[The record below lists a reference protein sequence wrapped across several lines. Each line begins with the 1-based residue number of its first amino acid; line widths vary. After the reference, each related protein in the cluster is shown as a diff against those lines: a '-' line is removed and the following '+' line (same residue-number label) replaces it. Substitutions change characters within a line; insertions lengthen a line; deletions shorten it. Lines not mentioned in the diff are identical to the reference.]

1 MIVCNLPVL
10 LAERRMKVADVVRAT
25 GMSKTTLHKLYN
37 GQSTRID
44 FETLEKLCVLLNVEV
59 GDLLKFKKNE
69 EQNDWLKENKIE
81 FFIISKCFNYV
92 FMVTKFGHHK
102 N

>member
-10 LAERRMKVADVVRAT
+10 LAERRMKVADVARET

-44 FETLEKLCVLLNVEV
+44 FETIEKLCLLLNVEV
-59 GDLLKFKKNE
+59 GELLKLQAE
-69 EQNDWLKENKIE
+69 E
-81 FFIISKCFNYV
+81 S
-92 FMVTKFGHHK
+92 
-102 N
+102 

>member
-10 LAERRMKVADVVRAT
+10 LAERRMKVADVARET

-44 FETLEKLCVLLNVEV
+44 FETIEKLCLLLNVEV
-59 GDLLKFKKNE
+59 GDLLKLQAE
-69 EQNDWLKENKIE
+69 E
-81 FFIISKCFNYV
+81 S
-92 FMVTKFGHHK
+92 
-102 N
+102 

>member
-10 LAERRMKVADVVRAT
+10 LAERRMKVADVARET

-44 FETLEKLCVLLNVEV
+44 FENIEKLCLLLNVEV
-59 GDLLKFKKNE
+59 GDLLKLQVE
-69 EQNDWLKENKIE
+69 E
-81 FFIISKCFNYV
+81 S
-92 FMVTKFGHHK
+92 
-102 N
+102 

>member
-1 MIVCNLPVL
+1 
-10 LAERRMKVADVVRAT
+10 MKVADVVRAT

-37 GQSTRID
+37 VQSTRID

-69 EQNDWLKENKIE
+69 EQND
-81 FFIISKCFNYV
+81 
-92 FMVTKFGHHK
+92 
-102 N
+102 

>member
-10 LAERRMKVADVVRAT
+10 LAERRMKVADVARET

-44 FETLEKLCVLLNVEV
+44 FETIEKLCLLLNVEV
-59 GDLLKFKKNE
+59 GDLLKLQVE
-69 EQNDWLKENKIE
+69 E
-81 FFIISKCFNYV
+81 F
-92 FMVTKFGHHK
+92 
-102 N
+102 

>member
-10 LAERRMKVADVVRAT
+10 LAERRMKVADVARET

-44 FETLEKLCVLLNVEV
+44 FETIEKLCVLLKVEV
-59 GDLLKFKKNE
+59 GDLLKIK
-69 EQNDWLKENKIE
+69 QNDEQDFEEK
-81 FFIISKCFNYV
+81 
-92 FMVTKFGHHK
+92 
-102 N
+102 

>member
-10 LAERRMKVADVVRAT
+10 LAERRMKVADVARET

-44 FETLEKLCVLLNVEV
+44 FETIEKLCLLLNVEV
-59 GDLLKFKKNE
+59 GELLKLQADE
-69 EQNDWLKENKIE
+69 D
-81 FFIISKCFNYV
+81 
-92 FMVTKFGHHK
+92 
-102 N
+102 

>member
-10 LAERRMKVADVVRAT
+10 LAERRMKVADVARET

-44 FETLEKLCVLLNVEV
+44 FETIEKLCLLLNVEV
-59 GDLLKFKKNE
+59 GDLLKLKVE
-69 EQNDWLKENKIE
+69 E
-81 FFIISKCFNYV
+81 S
-92 FMVTKFGHHK
+92 
-102 N
+102 

>member
-10 LAERRMKVADVVRAT
+10 LAERRMKVSDLVRAT

-44 FETLEKLCVLLNVEV
+44 FETLEKICALLKVEV
-59 GDLLKFKKNE
+59 GDILIYKTETDSNT
-69 EQNDWLKENKIE
+69 KESTESPK
-81 FFIISKCFNYV
+81 
-92 FMVTKFGHHK
+92 
-102 N
+102 

>member
-10 LAERRMKVADVVRAT
+10 LAERRMKVADVARET

-44 FETLEKLCVLLNVEV
+44 FETIEKLCLLLNVEV
-59 GDLLKFKKNE
+59 GDLLKLQVEESKANE
-69 EQNDWLKENKIE
+69 ISIKIR
-81 FFIISKCFNYV
+81 
-92 FMVTKFGHHK
+92 
-102 N
+102 

>member
-10 LAERRMKVADVVRAT
+10 IAERRMKVADVARET

-44 FETLEKLCVLLNVEV
+44 FETIEKLCLLLNVEV
-59 GDLLKFKKNE
+59 GELLKLQADE
-69 EQNDWLKENKIE
+69 D
-81 FFIISKCFNYV
+81 
-92 FMVTKFGHHK
+92 
-102 N
+102 

>member
-10 LAERRMKVADVVRAT
+10 LAERRMKVADVARET

-44 FETLEKLCVLLNVEV
+44 FETIEKLCLLLNVEV
-59 GDLLKFKKNE
+59 GDLLKLQIE
-69 EQNDWLKENKIE
+69 E
-81 FFIISKCFNYV
+81 S
-92 FMVTKFGHHK
+92 
-102 N
+102 

>member
-10 LAERRMKVADVVRAT
+10 LAERRMKVADVVRET

-44 FETLEKLCVLLNVEV
+44 FETIEKLCLLLDVDV
-59 GDLLKFKKNE
+59 GELLKLQKIDSNAKA
-69 EQNDWLKENKIE
+69 EN
-81 FFIISKCFNYV
+81 
-92 FMVTKFGHHK
+92 
-102 N
+102 

>member
-10 LAERRMKVADVVRAT
+10 LAERRMKVAAVARET

-44 FETLEKLCVLLNVEV
+44 FETIEKLCLLLNVEV
-59 GDLLKFKKNE
+59 GDLLKLQVE
-69 EQNDWLKENKIE
+69 E
-81 FFIISKCFNYV
+81 S
-92 FMVTKFGHHK
+92 
-102 N
+102 

>member
-10 LAERRMKVADVVRAT
+10 LAERRMKVADVARET

-44 FETLEKLCVLLNVEV
+44 FETIEKLCLLLNVEV
-59 GDLLKFKKNE
+59 GDLLKLQVE
-69 EQNDWLKENKIE
+69 E
-81 FFIISKCFNYV
+81 S
-92 FMVTKFGHHK
+92 
-102 N
+102 

>member
-10 LAERRMKVADVVRAT
+10 LAERRMKVADVARAT

-44 FETLEKLCVLLNVEV
+44 FETLEKLCMLLQVQV
-59 GDLLKFKKNE
+59 GDLLQFK
-69 EQNDWLKENKIE
+69 QNDSVEQG
-81 FFIISKCFNYV
+81 IS
-92 FMVTKFGHHK
+92 
-102 N
+102 

>member
-10 LAERRMKVADVVRAT
+10 LAERRIKVADVARET

-44 FETLEKLCVLLNVEV
+44 FETIEKLCLLLNVDV
-59 GDLLKFKKNE
+59 GDLLKLEKN
-69 EQNDWLKENKIE
+69 
-81 FFIISKCFNYV
+81 
-92 FMVTKFGHHK
+92 
-102 N
+102 